1 MKEILEKVKKGELTP
16 EQAEAELRKQ
26 MAPPAGS
33 PAVPPGASLRDAP
46 APEPLGQV
54 VQYTPGDEHPM
65 AFVAI
70 VGFTVLHVLF
80 DALTVLW
87 VLNRL
92 DGREA
97 LSIFSVRIVI
107 PSSLWGGMAF
117 FTLGLIL
124 VLYLKHFMPDEIVI
138 KKRRWKY
145 VPQKNEPWSVMK

>member
-1 MKEILEKVKKGELTP
+1 MKDILEKVKKGELTP

-26 MAPPAGS
+26 MEAPA
-33 PAVPPGASLRDAP
+33 

-54 VQYTPGDEHPM
+54 VQYTPPDEHPM

-70 VGFTVLHVLF
+70 AGFTVLHVLF
-80 DALTVLW
+80 DVLTVLW
-87 VLNRL
+87 TLNRF
-92 DGREA
+92 DQKEA
-97 LSIFSVRIVI
+97 
-107 PSSLWGGMAF
+107 SLWAGMAF

-145 VPQKNEPWSVMK
+145 VPQKNEPWSVVK